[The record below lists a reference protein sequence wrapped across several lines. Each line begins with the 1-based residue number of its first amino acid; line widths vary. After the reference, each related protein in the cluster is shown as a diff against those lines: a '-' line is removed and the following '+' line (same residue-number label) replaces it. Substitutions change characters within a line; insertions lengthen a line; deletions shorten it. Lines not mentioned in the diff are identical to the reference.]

1 MYRPIGQDFR
11 DNAAF
16 IRLNAQ
22 RGADLEELG
31 KQTRFL
37 LDRIC
42 KRMDQESTLETG
54 NKYVSYN
61 CNK

>member
-1 MYRPIGQDFR
+1 M
-11 DNAAF
+11 DNATL

-22 RGADLEELG
+22 RGAALEELG

-42 KRMDQESTLETG
+42 KRIDQESLKETG
-54 NKYVSYN
+54 NKHVPDTFN
-61 CNK
+61 